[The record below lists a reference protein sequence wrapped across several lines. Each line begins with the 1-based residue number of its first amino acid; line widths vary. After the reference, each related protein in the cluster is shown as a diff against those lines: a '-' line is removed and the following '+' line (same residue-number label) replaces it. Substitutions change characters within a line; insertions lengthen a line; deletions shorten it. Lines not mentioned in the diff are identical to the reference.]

1 MIKIKVWGVIDMQ
14 TSSIFETAVSSLE
27 NDKEPLL
34 IVINSVGGTLSDS
47 IAIRNLLD
55 SLKNP
60 IITVALGNCCSAAAM
75 LFASGKHRYI
85 GKDISYMIHQPY
97 TPTIDMNQNYHKA
110 TIKQRK
116 LKQYADIYKK
126 GFKRG
131 SKIPAD
137 ILKAF
142 EKGEDLYLLDKDC
155 LEYRIATHMFTN
167 WDDLYANE
175 KIDIENEKVVLF
187 ESILLETEAE

>member
-137 ILKAF
+137 ILKSF

-155 LEYRIATHMFTN
+155 LEYKIATHVFTN
-167 WDDLYANE
+167 WDDLYENE

>member
-116 LKQYADIYKK
+116 LKQYATIYKK

-131 SKIPAD
+131 AKIPKEV
-137 ILKAF
+137 LKDF
-142 EKGEDLYLLDKDC
+142 EKGEDLYILDKKC
-155 LEYRIATHMFTN
+155 LEYKIATHVFTN

-175 KIDIENEKVVLF
+175 KIDIANEKVVLF

>member
-85 GKDISYMIHQPY
+85 GEDISYMIHQPY

>member
-110 TIKQRK
+110 TNKQRK
-116 LKQYADIYKK
+116 LNL
-126 GFKRG
+126 
-131 SKIPAD
+131 
-137 ILKAF
+137 ILRMICRSLIRLK
-142 EKGEDLYLLDKDC
+142 
-155 LEYRIATHMFTN
+155 
-167 WDDLYANE
+167 
-175 KIDIENEKVVLF
+175 
-187 ESILLETEAE
+187 